1 MGDSRIYF
9 GIPPGLFPRNKR
21 MGRRL
26 PVYPC
31 GIRYACYMGNCHI
44 YQLLFTQKKQD
55 RYRDFL
61 CSVVGGHYDLHKPY
75 IFENPIYVGV
85 ILMIDLQKTASHWL
99 NVGRVLLPKMLL
111 LFPQFRN
118 PRYTFITVTL
128 QIFMMIPSD
137 KRGVHYGGKFRI

>member
-1 MGDSRIYF
+1 
-9 GIPPGLFPRNKR
+9 

-31 GIRYACYMGNCHI
+31 GIWYACYMGNCHI

-61 CSVVGGHYDLHKPY
+61 YSVVGGHYDLHKPY

-111 LFPQFRN
+111 LLPQFRN
-118 PRYTFITVTL
+118 PRYTFITATL
-128 QIFMMIPSD
+128 QIFMMTPSD
-137 KRGVHYGGKFRI
+137 KRGVHYEDKFRI